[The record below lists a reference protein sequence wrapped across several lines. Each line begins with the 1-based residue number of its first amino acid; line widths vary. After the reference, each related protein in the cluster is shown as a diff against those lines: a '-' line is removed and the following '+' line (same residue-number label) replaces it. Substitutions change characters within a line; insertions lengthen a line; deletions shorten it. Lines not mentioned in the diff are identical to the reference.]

1 MDGAK
6 VPADPEDMT
15 GTQLALL
22 VVTLL
27 TATVNVGIAAADLV
41 GARFVL
47 ANSAEVGV
55 PRSWLPR
62 LAALKLAGAAGL
74 LLGLHDAAP
83 RPLGAAAA
91 CGLVL
96 LYLGALAFHLRA
108 RVLHNLAFP
117 GFYLATAVASLALAL
132 TVSF

>member
-1 MDGAK
+1 
-6 VPADPEDMT
+6 MT
-15 GTQLALL
+15 ATQLTPL
-22 VVTLL
+22 VVTLF
-27 TATVNVGIAAADLV
+27 TAAVNVGIATADLA

-74 LLGLHDAAP
+74 LLGLCDTAL
-83 RPLGAAAA
+83 RPVGAAAA
-91 CGLVL
+91 LGLTL
-96 LYLGALAFHLRA
+96 LYLGAVGFHVRA

-117 GFYLATAVASLALAL
+117 SFFLATAAATLAL
-132 TVSF
+132 TTSS

>member
-1 MDGAK
+1 LDGAK
-6 VPADPEDMT
+6 VPADSEDMT

-27 TATVNVGIAAADLV
+27 TAAVNVGIAAADLA

-62 LAALKLAGAAGL
+62 LAALKL
-74 LLGLHDAAP
+74 GLHGAAP

-117 GFYLATAVASLALAL
+117 GFYFATAVASLALAS

>member
-1 MDGAK
+1 
-6 VPADPEDMT
+6 MT
-15 GTQLALL
+15 GTHLAF
-22 VVTLL
+22 VVVSSF
-27 TATVNVGIAAADLV
+27 TAVVNVAIAAADLA

-47 ANSAEVGV
+47 ANSAQVGV
-55 PRSWLPR
+55 GRSWLPR

-74 LLGLHDAAP
+74 LLGLSDAAL

-96 LYLGALAFHLRA
+96 FYLGAIAFHLRA

-117 GFYLATAVASLALAL
+117 GFFCALAVASSALAL
-132 TVSF
+132 SS

>member
-1 MDGAK
+1 
-6 VPADPEDMT
+6 MT
-15 GTQLALL
+15 GIQSALL

-27 TATVNVGIAAADLV
+27 TAAANTAIAVADLA

-47 ANSAEVGV
+47 ANSAAVGV

-62 LAALKLAGAAGL
+62 LAALKLAGATGL
-74 LLGLHDAAP
+74 VLGLADPAL
-83 RPLGAAAA
+83 RPLGIAAA

-108 RVLHNLAFP
+108 HVLYNLAFP
-117 GFYLATAVASLALAL
+117 AFYFATAGASLALA
-132 TVSF
+132 VAS

>member
-1 MDGAK
+1 MMDNSL
-6 VPADPEDMT
+6 P
-15 GTQLALL
+15 LL

-27 TATVNVGIAAADLV
+27 TAALNIGIAAADLA

-74 LLGLHDAAP
+74 LLGLLDTGL
-83 RPLGAAAA
+83 RPLGVAAA

-96 LYLGALAFHLRA
+96 FYLGALAFHVRA
-108 RVLHNLAFP
+108 RVRHNLAFP
-117 GFYLATAVASLALAL
+117 GFFLATALASLLYQMAMP
-132 TVSF
+132 

>member
-1 MDGAK
+1 
-6 VPADPEDMT
+6 MT
-15 GTQLALL
+15 GTQLAFL

-27 TATVNVGIAAADLV
+27 TAAVNVGIAAADLTR
-41 GARFVL
+41 ARFVL
-47 ANSAEVGV
+47 ANSAQVGV

-74 LLGLHDAAP
+74 LLGLDAAL

-108 RVLHNLAFP
+108 RVLYNLAFP
-117 GFYLATAVASLALAL
+117 GFYFATAVASLTL
-132 TVSF
+132 TVSS

>member
-1 MDGAK
+1 
-6 VPADPEDMT
+6 MT
-15 GTQLALL
+15 GVPLAFL
-22 VVTLL
+22 VVTSF
-27 TATVNVGIAAADLV
+27 TAAANIGIAAADLA

-47 ANSAEVGV
+47 ANSAQVGV

-62 LAALKLAGAAGL
+62 LAVLKLAGAAGL
-74 LLGLHDAAP
+74 LLGLLDAAL

-117 GFYLATAVASLALAL
+117 GLYCATAVASLVLA
-132 TVSF
+132 VSS

>member
-1 MDGAK
+1 
-6 VPADPEDMT
+6 MT
-15 GTQLALL
+15 GTQFALL

-27 TATVNVGIAAADLV
+27 TATANVGIAAADLA

-47 ANSAEVGV
+47 ANSEEVGV
-55 PRSWLPR
+55 PRSWLPW

-74 LLGLHDAAP
+74 LLSLFDAAP
-83 RPLGAAAA
+83 RLLGAAAA

-108 RVLHNLAFP
+108 RVLYNLAFP
-117 GFYLATAVASLALAL
+117 GFYFATAVASLAL
-132 TVSF
+132 TVAS

>member
-1 MDGAK
+1 M
-6 VPADPEDMT
+6 PEDPEGMMDNP
-15 GTQLALL
+15 LAFL

-27 TATVNVGIAAADLV
+27 TAAANIGIAAADLA

-74 LLGLHDAAP
+74 LLGLLDTGL
-83 RPLGAAAA
+83 RPLSAAAA

-96 LYLGALAFHLRA
+96 FYLGALAFHVRA

-117 GFYLATAVASLALAL
+117 GFFLATAVASLLYQMAMP
-132 TVSF
+132 

>member
-1 MDGAK
+1 
-6 VPADPEDMT
+6 MT
-15 GTQLALL
+15 DTQLALL

-27 TATVNVGIAAADLV
+27 TAALNVGIAAADLT

-55 PRSWLPR
+55 PRSWLPW
-62 LAALKLAGAAGL
+62 LATLKLAGATGL
-74 LLGLHDAAP
+74 LLGLIDTAL
-83 RPLGAAAA
+83 RPLSVAAA

-96 LYLGALAFHLRA
+96 LYVGALAFHLRA

-117 GFYLATAVASLALAL
+117 GFYFATAVASLALA
-132 TVSF
+132 VSS

>member
-1 MDGAK
+1 MDS
-6 VPADPEDMT
+6 
-15 GTQLALL
+15 QLTLL

-27 TATVNVGIAAADLV
+27 TAAVNVAIAAADLA

-47 ANSAEVGV
+47 ANSAQVGV

-74 LLGLHDAAP
+74 LLGLLDTAL

-96 LYLGALAFHLRA
+96 LYLGAVVFHLRT
-108 RVLHNLAFP
+108 RVLYNLAFP
-117 GFYLATAVASLALAL
+117 GFYLATAVASLALTL
-132 TVSF
+132 SS

>member
-1 MDGAK
+1 
-6 VPADPEDMT
+6 MT
-15 GTQLALL
+15 GTQLAFV
-22 VVTLL
+22 VVTLS
-27 TATVNVGIAAADLV
+27 TAAVNAAVAAADLA

-47 ANSAEVGV
+47 ANSAQVGV

-74 LLGLHDAAP
+74 LLGLLDAAL
-83 RPLGAAAA
+83 RPLGIAAA

-96 LYLGALAFHLRA
+96 LYLGALVFHLRA

-117 GFYLATAVASLALAL
+117 GFCLATAVASSVLA
-132 TVSF
+132 VSS

>member
-1 MDGAK
+1 
-6 VPADPEDMT
+6 MT
-15 GTQLALL
+15 GFEIALL
-22 VVTLL
+22 VVTLF
-27 TATVNVGIAAADLV
+27 TAMINAGMAAADLA

-74 LLGLHDAAP
+74 LLGLSDSAL

-91 CGLVL
+91 GGLVL

-117 GFYLATAVASLALAL
+117 GFFLVTAVASLAL
-132 TVSF
+132 TVAS

>member
-1 MDGAK
+1 
-6 VPADPEDMT
+6 MT
-15 GTQLALL
+15 STQLAFL

-27 TATVNVGIAAADLV
+27 TVAINVGIAAADLA

-62 LAALKLAGAAGL
+62 LATLKLAGAAGL
-74 LLGLHDAAP
+74 LLGLVDAAL
-83 RPLGAAAA
+83 RPLAAAA
-91 CGLVL
+91 AGGLAL

-108 RVLHNLAFP
+108 RVLYNLAFP
-117 GFYLATAVASLALAL
+117 GFYFATAVASLAL
-132 TVSF
+132 TVSS

>member
-1 MDGAK
+1 
-6 VPADPEDMT
+6 MT

-22 VVTLL
+22 VVTLS
-27 TATVNVGIAAADLV
+27 TAVLNIGIAAADLA

-74 LLGLHDAAP
+74 LLGLFDAAL

-96 LYLGALAFHLRA
+96 LYLGALLFHLRA
-108 RVLHNLAFP
+108 RVFHNLAFP
-117 GFYLATAVASLALAL
+117 GFYLATAVASAVLI
-132 TVSF
+132 VSA

>member
-1 MDGAK
+1 
-6 VPADPEDMT
+6 MT
-15 GTQLALL
+15 VAQLALL
-22 VVTLL
+22 VPLL
-27 TATVNVGIAAADLV
+27 TAVVNVAIAAADLA

-55 PRSWLPR
+55 PRSWLPW

-74 LLGLHDAAP
+74 LLGLFTPAP

-96 LYLGALAFHLRA
+96 LYLGAIAFHLRA

-117 GFYLATAVASLALAL
+117 GFYLAAAVASLALA
-132 TVSF
+132 VAG

>member
-1 MDGAK
+1 MMDN
-6 VPADPEDMT
+6 PLP
-15 GTQLALL
+15 LL

-27 TATVNVGIAAADLV
+27 TAALNIGIAAADLA

-74 LLGLHDAAP
+74 LLGLLDTGL
-83 RPLGAAAA
+83 RPLGVAAA

-96 LYLGALAFHLRA
+96 FYLGALAFHVRA

-117 GFYLATAVASLALAL
+117 GFFLATAPASLLYQMAMP
-132 TVSF
+132 

>member
-1 MDGAK
+1 
-6 VPADPEDMT
+6 MT

-27 TATVNVGIAAADLV
+27 TAAANVAVAADLA

-47 ANSAEVGV
+47 ANSAQVGV
-55 PRSWLPR
+55 DRSWLPW

-74 LLGLHDAAP
+74 LLGLFDAAL

-91 CGLVL
+91 CGLAL

-108 RVLHNLAFP
+108 RVLRNLAFP
-117 GFYLATAVASLALAL
+117 GFYFATAVASLALA
-132 TVSF
+132 VSS

>member
-1 MDGAK
+1 
-6 VPADPEDMT
+6 MT

-22 VVTLL
+22 VVTWL
-27 TATVNVGIAAADLV
+27 TIVSNVGIAAADLA

-62 LAALKLAGAAGL
+62 LAACKLAGATGL
-74 LLGLHDAAP
+74 LLGLLDAAL
-83 RPLGAAAA
+83 RPLAAAAA

-96 LYLGALAFHLRA
+96 LYAGALAFHLRA
-108 RVLHNLAFP
+108 RVLYNLAFP
-117 GFYLATAVASLALAL
+117 GFYLATAVASLALTLSA
-132 TVSF
+132 SS

>member
-1 MDGAK
+1 MMDN
-6 VPADPEDMT
+6 PLP
-15 GTQLALL
+15 LL

-27 TATVNVGIAAADLV
+27 TAALNIGIAAADLA

-74 LLGLHDAAP
+74 LLGLLDTAL
-83 RPLGAAAA
+83 RPLGVAAA

-96 LYLGALAFHLRA
+96 FYLGALAFHVRA

-117 GFYLATAVASLALAL
+117 GFFLATALASLLYQMAMP
-132 TVSF
+132 

>member
-1 MDGAK
+1 
-6 VPADPEDMT
+6 MT
-15 GTQLALL
+15 GTHVALL
-22 VVTLL
+22 VVTLF
-27 TATVNVGIAAADLV
+27 TAAIDIGIAAADLA

-55 PRSWLPR
+55 PRSWLPW
-62 LAALKLAGAAGL
+62 LGALKLAGAAGL
-74 LLGLHDAAP
+74 LLGLSDAL

-96 LYLGALAFHLRA
+96 LYLGALVFHLRA
-108 RVLHNLAFP
+108 RVLYNLAFP
-117 GFYLATAVASLALAL
+117 GFFFAVAVASLAL